1 MSNGLCLTWQKCAL
15 RPNEAEKTAG
25 ALCLERQKCALSP
38 KEAVKMASA
47 LCLERQKCA
56 AGPNEAVKIASV
68 LCLKRQKCAADPNEA
83 VKIAGNNNI
92 LKRRS
97 DYNLLK
103 RLLQKRLSV
112 LQKNVS
118 LIKLR
123 IDKYPQ
129 GYLKINKKNGEFYY
143 RIVSNITGER
153 RYIRKENINEAK
165 LIAQRDYDNEYL
177 KYAEKEINELRK
189 QLKNDYSSKARNCY
203 SSLHPGRKCLVEPLE
218 VSDEEYI
225 NKWMSKPYVPK
236 GFKEEDNTEY
246 YTENGE
252 RVRSKSE
259 VIIANTLKSLN
270 IPYKYE
276 CPLKLNDLI
285 IYPDFTILDVK
296 RRQEKYLEHFGMMGD
311 LDYVSNMM
319 LKIATYEQNNIFIGD
334 RLICTFESIRRP
346 LSVSVLRNKLNIL
359 I

>member
-1 MSNGLCLTWQKCAL
+1 M
-15 RPNEAEKTAG
+15 
-25 ALCLERQKCALSP
+25 
-38 KEAVKMASA
+38 
-47 LCLERQKCA
+47 
-56 AGPNEAVKIASV
+56 
-68 LCLKRQKCAADPNEA
+68 
-83 VKIAGNNNI
+83 
-92 LKRRS
+92 
-97 DYNLLK
+97 LK

-165 LIAQRDYDNEYL
+165 LIAQRDYDSEYL

-346 LSVSVLRNKLNIL
+346 LSVSVLRNKLKIL

>member
-1 MSNGLCLTWQKCAL
+1 M
-15 RPNEAEKTAG
+15 
-25 ALCLERQKCALSP
+25 
-38 KEAVKMASA
+38 
-47 LCLERQKCA
+47 
-56 AGPNEAVKIASV
+56 
-68 LCLKRQKCAADPNEA
+68 
-83 VKIAGNNNI
+83 
-92 LKRRS
+92 
-97 DYNLLK
+97 
-103 RLLQKRLSV
+103 
-112 LQKNVS
+112 QKNVS
-118 LIKLR
+118 LIKRR

-225 NKWMSKPYVPK
+225 NKWMSISYVPK
-236 GFKEEDNTEY
+236 GFNEDDNKEY

-259 VIIANTLKSLN
+259 VIIANTLYRMN

-276 CPLKLNDLI
+276 CPLKLDNTI
-285 IYPDFTILDVK
+285 VYPDFTILDVND
-296 RRQEKYLEHFGMMGD
+296 RCEKYFEHFGMMGD
-311 LDYVSNMM
+311 SDYVSNMM
-319 LKIATYEQNNIFIGD
+319 LKINTYERNGIFLGD
-334 RLICTFESIRRP
+334 KLICTFESTKRP
-346 LSVSVLRNKLNIL
+346 LNLNVLRNKLSALVKATHNDTLEQIYF
-359 I
+359 